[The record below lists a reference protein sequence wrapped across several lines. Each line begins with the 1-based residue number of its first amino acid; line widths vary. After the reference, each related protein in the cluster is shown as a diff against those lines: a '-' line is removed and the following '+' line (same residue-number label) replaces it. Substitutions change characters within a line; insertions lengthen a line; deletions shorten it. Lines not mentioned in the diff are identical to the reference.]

1 MSRDFSRYQ
10 EGVVVEFQGQ
20 LCYSTGTINKGS
32 QCRMERIFQRI
43 VDSNFA
49 ELKGTTVQASILVPE
64 SLINELVEVAL
75 SGDQSITSAPVSV
88 HPQNRISIDLKTK
101 LLPWALNLKLKLDD
115 SVDFASY
122 SSPKLRAWLENH
134 RWLGSLGSILNVL
147 PEGIKLYGNQAVID
161 LAAFLKMPEQ
171 RRLLDLVKSV
181 DIRTEEGTVILDAKL
196 GVG

>member
-1 MSRDFSRYQ
+1 
-10 EGVVVEFQGQ
+10 
-20 LCYSTGTINKGS
+20 
-32 QCRMERIFQRI
+32 MERIFQRI

-49 ELKGTTVQASILVPE
+49 ELKGTSVQASIPIPE

-75 SGDQSITSAPVSV
+75 LRNQSITSAPLSV
-88 HPQNRISIDLKTK
+88 HPQNRISIDLQTK
-101 LLPWALNLKLKLDD
+101 LLPWPLNLKLKLDD

-122 SSPKLRAWLENH
+122 SSPKLRAWLENN

-147 PEGIKLYGNQAVID
+147 PEGIKLYGNQVVID
-161 LAAFLKMPEQ
+161 LAAFVTMPEQ

-181 DIRTEEGTVILDAKL
+181 DIRTEEGKVILDAQL